1 MKKRQRV
8 KIPWSQLYH
17 ILVTDDQWK
26 IIPKDIPNEFQFF
39 GTVVSWGN
47 KKSSWNVNWD
57 VLPESDNVIY
67 NISRSKLTVMAD
79 GEEEN
84 ALPDNAKLDD
94 IAMADDEGESPT
106 KEKEPR
112 NQS

>member
-1 MKKRQRV
+1 
-8 KIPWSQLYH
+8 
-17 ILVTDDQWK
+17 
-26 IIPKDIPNEFQFF
+26 
-39 GTVVSWGN
+39 
-47 KKSSWNVNWD
+47 
-57 VLPESDNVIY
+57 
-67 NISRSKLTVMAD
+67 MAD

-84 ALPDNAKLDD
+84 ALPDDAKLDD